1 MSEIKICIVGSKGRM
16 GQAIAEQATEAGHQV
31 VSKVDIGDDI
41 AAGVATADCV
51 IDFSFHSATESVFE
65 AAAANGTAIVCG
77 TTGHSQ
83 EERKRLE
90 AIASGTPTIWAGN
103 FSIGVNL
110 LCYLVEKAAA
120 ALPLDY
126 NAEIVE
132 MHHRLKK
139 DAPSGTALM
148 LAESVLGSR
157 GLSHQDLRHGRE
169 GVVGERTQREV
180 GMHSLR
186 GGDVVGD
193 HTVIFSELGERLELT
208 HKASDRTIFARG
220 AVRAAAWLVGKKP
233 GLYSIREALGLE

>member
-1 MSEIKICIVGSKGRM
+1 MSLKICIVGSKGRM
-16 GQAIAEQATEAGHQV
+16 GQAIAEAAIEAGHQV
-31 VSKVDIGDDI
+31 SSKVDVGDDLAAGI
-41 AAGVATADCV
+41 AAADVV
-51 IDFSFHSATESVFE
+51 IDFSFHTVTKSVFR
-65 AAAANGTAIVCG
+65 AAVEFGKPVICG

-83 EERKRLE
+83 EEKAELLK
-90 AIASGTPTIWAGN
+90 IAEKTATVWAGN

-120 ALPLDY
+120 ALPADY

-148 LAESVLGSR
+148 LADAVLEPR
-157 GLSHQDLRHGRE
+157 GLSYDDLRHGRE
-169 GVVGERTQREV
+169 GITGERTQREV

-193 HTVIFSELGERLELT
+193 HTVIFSEIGERVELT
-208 HKASDRTIFARG
+208 HKASSRAIFARG
-220 AVRAAAWLVGKKP
+220 AVKAAEWAVGKKP
-233 GLYSIREALGLE
+233 GIYSIREVLGLA